1 MPSYLVQVA
10 YTPEAMAALIKKPQD
25 RADAVRK
32 PIEKLGGKMIGAWLT
47 FGDHDVAVILEM
59 PDNVSAAA
67 FAMAIAAGGACK
79 SVKTT
84 PMISVEEGLEAMKR
98 AGTTGYKPAVKK

>member
-1 MPSYLVQVA
+1 MSFGEYDLVG
-10 YTPEAMAALIKKPQD
+10 M
-25 RADAVRK
+25 
-32 PIEKLGGKMIGAWLT
+32 
-47 FGDHDVAVILEM
+47 LEM

-84 PMISVEEGLEAMKR
+84 PLLTIEEGLKAMGKAAR
-98 AGTTGYKPAVKK
+98 CGYKPATAKKKN